1 MLQIGHYYIIYH
13 KTKDCYRNT
22 KDADFGRSDTAKL
35 LVDSRKRIWSLSFI
49 YDENLSHHLSVYT
62 SAKDSL
68 SPSVDGVSPNH
79 QKLLPRSNG
88 EPSGVSSDVC
98 LYLPIS
104 LADVFEDNVMELE
117 DSRSLQ
123 SVISEDSANLS
134 LGTGTSEDRPKSC
147 FGTQRS
153 NSLFPEGNL
162 MSLEG
167 NVIEIHK
174 TDSGFFSSCSSGA
187 NVDSL
192 QLKGLV
198 RTRSNFCI
206 HVLVHHHIVTGI
218 PSYSILIFIFSVL
231 ILQHNLV
238 NLFLIR

>member
-1 MLQIGHYYIIYH
+1 MRLPDH
-13 KTKDCYRNT
+13 KRRDCFGST
-22 KDADFGRSDTAKL
+22 KDADFGRSGSAKL
-35 LVDSRKRIWSLSFI
+35 LVDSGKRIWSLSFI
-49 YDENLSHHLSVYT
+49 YDENLSDLSEYT

-68 SPSVDGVSPNH
+68 SPSVDGVSSNH
-79 QKLLPRSNG
+79 QKLLPRSNS
-88 EPSGVSSDVC
+88 EPSGVSPDVF

-104 LADVFEDNVMELE
+104 LADVFEDNVMKLE

-123 SVISEDSANLS
+123 SIISEDSANLS

-153 NSLFPEGNL
+153 NGLFPEGNL

-174 TDSGFFSSCSSGA
+174 TGFGFFSSCSSGA

-192 QLKGLV
+192 RLKGLV
-198 RTRSNFCI
+198 GTRSNFS
-206 HVLVHHHIVTGI
+206 L
-218 PSYSILIFIFSVL
+218 PRL
-231 ILQHNLV
+231 
-238 NLFLIR
+238 